1 VKQYAHNHP
10 MSGLNMWPAG
20 TRWLQSTLFVFGAI
34 KPPAPQPK
42 TPLQIAADT
51 LVLTQRELL
60 DAKLEIELAEA
71 RVAMLAKR
79 GQRLIRDVADL
90 SGDQS

>member
-1 VKQYAHNHP
+1 
-10 MSGLNMWPAG
+10 MWPAG

-51 LVLTQRELL
+51 LMLTQRELL

-71 RVAMLAKR
+71 RVAMLVKR
-79 GQRLIRDVADL
+79 CARLA
-90 SGDQS
+90 GDITELNPG